1 MPFGMGTGSIRRV
14 EEHGGGRIGASERA
28 VVTDIGP
35 NPPSA
40 GLQLRQ
46 HRHRRVI
53 AVDALGG
60 EHVRLDQLVER
71 RQDGRAGADMIG
83 HGRDRELDPLA
94 GILLALPVERLMVGV
109 FLNQHHRQQ
118 ARSGKAACD
127 GMEWGRRL
135 RDRLTGP
142 AAELLSYML
151 GHKPLPRND
160 VERLGDILADFRE
173 LGAAAARTRGRRGVN
188 DRRRGR

>member
-1 MPFGMGTGSIRRV
+1 MGTGSIRRV

-46 HRHRRVI
+46 HRRVI

-94 GILLALPVERLMVGV
+94 GILLALPVERL
-109 FLNQHHRQQ
+109 FSTSII
-118 ARSGKAACD
+118 AS
-127 GMEWGRRL
+127 RL
-135 RDRLTGP
+135 GP
-142 AAELLSYML
+142 AKPRAMAWNGAGGCVIVSQDRQLNFSRTCLVTSHCRGMTSSVSVTSSPIFESLVPPQH
-151 GHKPLPRND
+151 GHE
-160 VERLGDILADFRE
+160 V
-173 LGAAAARTRGRRGVN
+173 GAG
-188 DRRRGR
+188 